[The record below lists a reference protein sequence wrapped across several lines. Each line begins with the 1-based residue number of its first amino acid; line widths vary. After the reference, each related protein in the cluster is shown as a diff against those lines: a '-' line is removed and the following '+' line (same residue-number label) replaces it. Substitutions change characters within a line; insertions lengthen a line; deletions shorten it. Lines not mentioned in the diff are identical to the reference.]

1 MRKKLKPSD
10 PEAQMKEGVVKKPKP
25 ALDEIWFGRRER

>member
-10 PEAQMKEGVVKKPKP
+10 PEAQMKEGVVEKTK
-25 ALDEIWFGRRER
+25 ARLCRDLVWEA